1 MIRADLHSHTKY
13 SHGADEPEEMFA
25 AANARGLEI
34 LGFSEHSPRPQGYDY
49 THEYREKL
57 AAGFAEY
64 VSRVQD
70 LKKNAGLPR
79 IAGHGNG
86 LARRPGGFH
95 PQGLFRP

>member
-49 THEYREKL
+49 THEYR
-57 AAGFAEY
+57 
-64 VSRVQD
+64 
-70 LKKNAGLPR
+70 
-79 IAGHGNG
+79 
-86 LARRPGGFH
+86 
-95 PQGLFRP
+95 